1 MEKNINLKLNELS
14 EQEISNLTSQII
26 KEYNEKEP
34 HYAVYDINAYFLA
47 RYILVK
53 FKDFLNE

>member
-1 MEKNINLKLNELS
+1 MEKNINLKNLS

-34 HYAVYDINAYFLA
+34 HYSVYDINAYFLA

-53 FKDFLNE
+53 FKKSLNE